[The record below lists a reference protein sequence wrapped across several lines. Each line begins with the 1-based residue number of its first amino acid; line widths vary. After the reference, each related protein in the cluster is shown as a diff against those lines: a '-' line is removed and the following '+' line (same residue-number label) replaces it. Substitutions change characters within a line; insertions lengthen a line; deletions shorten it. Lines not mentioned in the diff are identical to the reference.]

1 MVNIIT
7 VVIGIGLTVLTSFC
21 FNIAIVL
28 QKKGL
33 MQGLPEFKF
42 ESFQDFIDIF
52 REFIQNKSWITGF
65 LLSLLGWIPYMIA
78 QSLIGV
84 LIVSPIMSIGLLFL
98 VLFAKKI
105 LGESMKIREGIAMSL
120 LIIAPILITFSDI
133 SEVKIN
139 LISFLPSFMLFL
151 LIISGISIILYF
163 YGNSREDKSLEGLFL
178 LLIASIL
185 FSLGA
190 IFTNIFVQG
199 FSDAAINL
207 SFLTF
212 FEIFFGIF
220 WFIFAGS
227 YAHLWIF
234 LGIYGVGISNFVGLL
249 FQQNALQKGKAVIMW
264 PIQNGLTIIIP
275 VIVAFF
281 VFQQSVRNLPIF
293 LIALGLILIAVSF
306 LSKFQAE
313 VEAIE
318 GSTDFD
324 QLDSLINE

>member
-7 VVIGIGLTVLTSFC
+7 VIIGIALTVLTSFC

-65 LLSLLGWIPYMIA
+65 LLSLMGWIPYMIA

-98 VLFAKKI
+98 VFFAKKI
-105 LGESMKIREGIAMSL
+105 LGENIKIKEGIAMSL

-139 LISFLPSFMLFL
+139 LITFLPSFMLFL
-151 LIISGISIILYF
+151 LIISAVSIFFYLY
-163 YGNSREDKSLEGLFL
+163 GESREDKSLEGLFL
-178 LLIASIL
+178 LLIASNL

-190 IFTNIFVQG
+190 IFTNIFVQAL
-199 FSDAAINL
+199 SDAAINL
-207 SFLTF
+207 SALSF
-212 FEIFFGIF
+212 FEIFF
-220 WFIFAGS
+220 
-227 YAHLWIF
+227 
-234 LGIYGVGISNFVGLL
+234 
-249 FQQNALQKGKAVIMW
+249 
-264 PIQNGLTIIIP
+264 
-275 VIVAFF
+275 
-281 VFQQSVRNLPIF
+281 
-293 LIALGLILIAVSF
+293 
-306 LSKFQAE
+306 
-313 VEAIE
+313 
-318 GSTDFD
+318 
-324 QLDSLINE
+324 